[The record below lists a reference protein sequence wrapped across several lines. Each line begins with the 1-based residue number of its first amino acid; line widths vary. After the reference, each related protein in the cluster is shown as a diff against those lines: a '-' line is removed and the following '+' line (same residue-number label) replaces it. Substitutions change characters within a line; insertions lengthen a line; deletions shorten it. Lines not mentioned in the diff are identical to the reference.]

1 MIRCRRRYVYAELFS
16 CECVSVIFF
25 FFQAEDGIRD
35 DLVTGVQTCALP
47 ICCGPEAPRVQR
59 SCTMPS
65 PPEIAAPANTLPPPE
80 TTTKFTIWPFTAWPR
95 ESSTSATSGFG
106 NSVPGGAV
114 WLLPETTDRDSAPGA
129 RFRMSDGERQEASSR
144 SPEIRA
150 IVEERTS
157 PPSKA
162 IVETIA
168 PTRGA
173 ARLTRPEPA
182 SHHQSTRTREGY
194 NPPMTSRTA
203 ALLVVLASA
212 VSVCRPAPESRAPR
226 ERASAVAQ
234 QDTQDT
240 AFAGT
245 LAPVQRVRSFRP
257 GVARPV
263 LRHVETRAGASPGG
277 GYDRGVFE
285 FTGASVPGYRVE
297 YTTKPVQRCG
307 SGDPVTVAGAGRLIV
322 RFEPALAHDEHGNL
336 SPAER
341 HRAPGLPAVRE

>member
-1 MIRCRRRYVYAELFS
+1 
-16 CECVSVIFF
+16 
-25 FFQAEDGIRD
+25 
-35 DLVTGVQTCALP
+35 
-47 ICCGPEAPRVQR
+47 
-59 SCTMPS
+59 MPS

-129 RFRMSDGERQEASSR
+129 RLRMSDGERQDASSR

-150 IVEERTS
+150 IVEERTI

-277 GYDRGVFE
+277 GLGWRGV
-285 FTGASVPGYRVE
+285 GVHGGR
-297 YTTKPVQRCG
+297 
-307 SGDPVTVAGAGRLIV
+307 GAGLR
-322 RFEPALAHDEHGNL
+322 REEPPETG
-336 SPAER
+336 PARRSGRPGPGRRTGPPGGRVPPRARRRSTPSSAPPAPSFTCR
-341 HRAPGLPAVRE
+341 HRCSRGSAGWRRAGRWCGAPRSFRVARRHLG